1 MTAEPEPTGEVRP
14 QGVLVAFPKPLSEM
28 TPEDRRA
35 MARAIF
41 ERISAILPPKQ
52 PR

>member
-1 MTAEPEPTGEVRP
+1 MADEPELTVDERP
-14 QGVLVAFPKPLSEM
+14 QGVLVPFPKPLSEM

-35 MARAIF
+35 MARVIF

-52 PR
+52 PG